1 MITGSRPFFWILLK
15 EANLYLYDFMC
26 VVNRLNIFAGGGGG
40 ASPFKIIS
48 YILRPALACLKNGR
62 TSFKCRQIFSALFA
76 QPMGSLGLC
85 IPVVTIYN
93 VTGLSFLLWPVSR
106 SHLA

>member
-1 MITGSRPFFWILLK
+1 MITGSRPIFWILLK

-40 ASPFKIIS
+40 GIPFQNH
-48 YILRPALACLKNGR
+48 ILYTTPSACLLKNGR
-62 TSFKCRQIFSALFA
+62 TSFKCRQMFSALFA

-93 VTGLSFLLWPVSR
+93 VTGLSFLLGPVSR